1 MITRAVINS
10 KYITIKF
17 IFSCLLQK
25 LQSTDEISSQIIDQ
39 QKIQDMNE
47 EGEIIEVP
55 IEKQEPIFSH
65 VNTTIETEKD
75 NAVSK
80 SLSNVLSDY
89 VFIFLGI
96 CFYVAWA
103 EVIVKAILLLI
114 IFFAFFK
121 TIQSCTKNFKLDVNF
136 NIAIR

>member
-1 MITRAVINS
+1 
-10 KYITIKF
+10 
-17 IFSCLLQK
+17 
-25 LQSTDEISSQIIDQ
+25 
-39 QKIQDMNE
+39 MNE

-55 IEKQEPIFSH
+55 IEKQEPIFISH
-65 VNTTIETEKD
+65 VNTTIETEKE

-89 VFIFLGI
+89 VFIFLSI

-121 TIQSCTKNFKLDVNF
+121 TIQSCMKNFKLDVHF
-136 NIAIR
+136 NIWIR

>member
-1 MITRAVINS
+1 MTCHKL
-10 KYITIKF
+10 KYINIKL
-17 IFSCLLQK
+17 IFSCLLEK
-25 LQSTDEISSQIIDQ
+25 LQDIDETSSQIIDQ

-47 EGEIIEVP
+47 EGKIIEVN

-103 EVIVKAILLLI
+103 EVVVKAILLLV

-121 TIQSCTKNFKLDVNF
+121 NIQSCMKNFELDVHF
-136 NIAIR
+136 NITIRQ